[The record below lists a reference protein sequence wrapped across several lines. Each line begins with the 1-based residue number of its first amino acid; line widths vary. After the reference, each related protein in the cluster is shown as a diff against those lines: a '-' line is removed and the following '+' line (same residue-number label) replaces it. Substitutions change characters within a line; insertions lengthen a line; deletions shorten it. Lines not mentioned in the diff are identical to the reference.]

1 VLPFPEM
8 EKTEGRI
15 CLPMSFY
22 SVKFLIPFRCQMEMQ
37 GWNQRYAS
45 LKFLGDPP
53 GDQRRG
59 YQQADG
65 IFLMVSIRI
74 SMSTGFFIIECTP
87 FSKSGP
93 NSF

>member
-1 VLPFPEM
+1 M

-65 IFLMVSIRI
+65 I
-74 SMSTGFFIIECTP
+74 
-87 FSKSGP
+87 SGQKP
-93 NSF
+93 NEIT